1 MVLPIKV
8 ASAILV
14 SALVSI
20 CLAHAKMA
28 QAAPAGKTVDNRIV
42 QSLPRLPVEVF
53 DMTTEG
59 MNDEEW
65 RDLIK
70 KRESENWRVKSVAS
84 NKVVFAAKAP
94 FSEVHLSFKKYGS
107 REFLEALT
115 FNERVVSYSYWIAAQ
130 AGKPFAEYEPLPV
143 FRAFN
148 EAAEGGK
155 PIPMTGIPSE
165 ITDYI
170 ELMAACS
177 KPEARVKDAPALV
190 KEQGPAGAKPDCAS
204 KPDATKAIRAKFASN
219 RKWFTILENTDRL
232 FGDRN

>member
-1 MVLPIKV
+1 MLM
-8 ASAILV
+8 A
-14 SALVSI
+14 ALVVLCTAIRSPI
-20 CLAHAKMA
+20 VE
-28 QAAPAGKTVDNRIV
+28 AAPAGKTVGNRII
-42 QSLPRLPVEVF
+42 QSLPRLPTEVF

-65 RDLIK
+65 QDLIK
-70 KRESENWRVKSVAS
+70 KRESENWRVKSVTS
-84 NKVVFAAKAP
+84 SKVVFATKAP

-115 FNERVVSYSYWIAAQ
+115 FNERVVSYSYWTAAQ
-130 AGKPFAEYEPLPV
+130 AGKPFSQYEPLPV

-177 KPEARVKDAPALV
+177 KPEVREKDAPALV
-190 KEQGPAGAKPDCAS
+190 KEQGAAKATPDCAS

-219 RKWFTILENTDRL
+219 RKWFTILEKTDQL
-232 FGDRN
+232 FGDRD